1 MGAAV
6 QPSPPLLL
14 AFCAS
19 KGVSVLP
26 IVVKGEKNV
35 LAARG
40 ALPRPLA
47 SPARD
52 DKKPPWQLVVD
63 EDYAK
68 R

>member
-19 KGVSVLP
+19 EGVSVLP
-26 IVVKGEKNV
+26 IVVKGEKKV

-40 ALPRPLA
+40 AAETAGIA
-47 SPARD
+47 SERRQEAT
-52 DKKPPWQLVVD
+52 VAVGG
-63 EDYAK
+63 
-68 R
+68 